1 MKIPPLNLDVRVQVS
16 ALVQKSE
23 DPSKVATAARN
34 ITGGLEPDHF
44 EETEAHVVL
53 EYEGE
58 HALHYIYRKIRERQ
72 VISVARRLL
81 LENMAKNS
89 TTILVNRQ
97 AAYIGNIVLCE
108 EEAESPLGPIYV
120 KISSQHLLEVIEWL
134 ASERD
139 VEVAAGR
146 R

>member
-1 MKIPPLNLDVRVQVS
+1 
-16 ALVQKSE
+16 
-23 DPSKVATAARN
+23 
-34 ITGGLEPDHF
+34 
-44 EETEAHVVL
+44 
-53 EYEGE
+53 
-58 HALHYIYRKIRERQ
+58 
-72 VISVARRLL
+72 
-81 LENMAKNS
+81 MAKDS

-120 KISSQHLLEVIEWL
+120 KITSQHLLEVIEWL